1 MGGGLRECEAG
12 GRAPPGSSHRNAR
25 LPHVPCFPPV
35 SLLPLSPQV
44 HGCGEKAKAHARQRI
59 SREGVLYPG
68 SGSKDKSLD
77 PAKRAHLQR
86 RLDKKLSELTSQRK
100 SKKKDKEK

>member
-1 MGGGLRECEAG
+1 MEEDL
-12 GRAPPGSSHRNAR
+12 RAPATETPGS
-25 LPHVPCFPPV
+25 HVCPV
-35 SLLPLSPQV
+35 SHLCPSSLSPQV

>member
-1 MGGGLRECEAG
+1 MGVKR
-12 GRAPPGSSHRNAR
+12 PDSHIHDDCPISR
-25 LPHVPCFPPV
+25 LPPV
-35 SLLPLSPQV
+35 SFSLHQV

-100 SKKKDKEK
+100 SKKKEK

>member
-1 MGGGLRECEAG
+1 MQPLVPT
-12 GRAPPGSSHRNAR
+12 RAIPA
-25 LPHVPCFPPV
+25 
-35 SLLPLSPQV
+35 PLSVLSRQA
-44 HGCGEKAKAHARQRI
+44 HGCGEKAKAHAQQRI

-68 SGSKDKSLD
+68 SGPKDKALD

-100 SKKKDKEK
+100 GKKKDKEK